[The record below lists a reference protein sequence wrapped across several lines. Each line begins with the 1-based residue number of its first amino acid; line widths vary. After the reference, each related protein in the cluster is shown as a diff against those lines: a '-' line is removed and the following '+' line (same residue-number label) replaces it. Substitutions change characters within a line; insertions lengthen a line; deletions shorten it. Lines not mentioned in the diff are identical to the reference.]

1 MVSVVA
7 QVTHTEET
15 VNMLN
20 KIVKNVLDFGVIIA
34 IGIVLTSCAS
44 GGGSAGV
51 AIEPSYTPPPTTT
64 TNPDDKRHQFESF
77 SDTFT
82 QSASSL
88 GYNKVTYQVGEFN
101 DTQWVNGKYTVEDF
115 SFLQVVIDGNHGGKD
130 QNDPNSDEYSEPG
143 NWMTNASLV
152 IENDV
157 NLDGNSDFI
166 IYMQTFGDRNTLPG
180 MRMLQ
185 FVNDGNGHFQ
195 LDCSVFENNVCPI
208 VFGQGSTMNN
218 MGWYHNEDA
227 PVQDYNSGVAH
238 QYDLNSDGNKD
249 IFNVSQ
255 LWLTDNGK
263 FVDAHSN
270 LPDFMFEN
278 INADGVDVG
287 IFVHD
292 HAVGDLNGDGYN
304 DIFMPNTTPVSTYNN
319 GYKFFMLN
327 DGTGNFNDVSFKVG
341 HSAYFATSTTIA
353 DFDNDGFGDIALGWS
368 ASAYRDLGGDSVGG
382 IYWGNTDMDYTRDY
396 TALPPGYYENNIAF
410 DMQVIDSNNDGL
422 LDILIANTNADPY
435 YQGHVLQ
442 LIINNGNRDFSQFSF
457 LDDGATTSDL
467 GAGHIYVLDFD
478 HDGDMDIF
486 VGPGQDSY
494 VLYNNDG
501 DWSCKNCEFARPDNG
516 AVMSLLF
523 PVEVDGMYEYD
534 FIGIDIMNMSDT
546 QTVSNFY
553 ISLDPPA
560 QLQEMRN
567 ELFDKSID
575 YAKAVFNN
583 KTMFHNIKNTSL
595 SNSVFYVDNTHNS
608 IAGYSHNFDNFGITL
623 GQTNE
628 GGLFY
633 VDRQHGTYHY
643 GIGYFTNSIDA
654 LSFSNWYGT
663 GSAVLDFDTF
673 NAYAEKFI
681 PLSTNIF
688 VTSGVALYQTNVA
701 GFVEENSQYNVTVQ
715 DFTMNDI
722 EMYTDIT
729 AVLPSQ
735 YGTTLLSAGVSS
747 HYSLGTT
754 DITWDGGLVSKFK
767 QDDQVARATISHT
780 YKMFYAKATFS
791 SVDSDT
797 FEVGFN
803 LQF

>member
-1 MVSVVA
+1 MLKNIASV
-7 QVTHTEET
+7 
-15 VNMLN
+15 L
-20 KIVKNVLDFGVIIA
+20 IILLLGA
-34 IGIVLTSCAS
+34 CAS
-44 GGGSAGV
+44 GGGSAGLV
-51 AIEPSYTPPPTTT
+51 TETTTTPPPTTT
-64 TNPDDKRHQFESF
+64 TNPDDKRYQFESF

-82 QSASSL
+82 QSGSSL

-152 IENDV
+152 IENDI
-157 NLDGNSDFI
+157 NQDGHNDFI
-166 IYMQTFGDRNTLPG
+166 VYMQTFGDRNTLPG

-195 LDCSVFENNVCPI
+195 LDCSVFENNTCPI

-218 MGWYHNEDA
+218 LGWFHNEDA
-227 PVQDYNSGVAH
+227 PVQDYNMGVAH
-238 QYDLNSDGNKD
+238 QYDLNGDGNKD

-255 LWLTDNGK
+255 LWLTENGQ
-263 FVDAHSN
+263 FIDSHDN

-278 INADGVDVG
+278 LNADGVNVG

-327 DGTGNFNDVSFKVG
+327 DGTGNFKDVSFKVG

-368 ASAYRDLGGDSVGG
+368 ASAYTDLGGNSVGG

-396 TALPPGYYENNIAF
+396 TALPPGYYDVNIAF

-422 LDILIANTNADPY
+422 LDILIANTNGDPY

-442 LIINNGNRDFSQFSF
+442 LIINKGNREFSHCSF
-457 LDDGATTSDL
+457 LDDGATDSDL
-467 GAGHIYVLDFD
+467 GAAHIYVLDFD

-534 FIGIDIMNMSDT
+534 FVGIDIMSMGDS

-553 ISLDPPA
+553 ISLDPPS
-560 QLQEMRN
+560 QLQEMRT
-567 ELFDKSID
+567 ELFDKSRN
-575 YAKAVFNN
+575 YAQTVFTN
-583 KTMFHNIKNTSL
+583 KTMFHNIKNATKS
-595 SNSVFYVDNTHNS
+595 SSVFYVDNQFNS
-608 IAGYSHNFDNFGITL
+608 IAGYSHNFDNFGITV

-628 GGLFY
+628 GAMFY
-633 VDRQHGTYHY
+633 LDKQQGTYHY
-643 GIGYFTNSIDA
+643 GIGYFNNTIDA
-654 LSFSNWYGT
+654 QNYGKWYGT
-663 GSAVLDFDTF
+663 GTAELDFQTF
-673 NAYAEKFI
+673 NMFAEKI
-681 PLSTNIF
+681 SPISNNLYIT
-688 VTSGVALYQTNVA
+688 TGVAYYNTDVA
-701 GFVEENSQYNVTVQ
+701 SFTEKHSQYNVSVK
-715 DFTMNDI
+715 DFTLNDI
-722 EMYTDIT
+722 ELYVDVTYNLHSNFGAT
-729 AVLPSQ
+729 FVTVGASAHKS
-735 YGTTLLSAGVSS
+735 LS
-747 HYSLGTT
+747 TT
-754 DITWDGGLVSKFK
+754 DIQWDGGLVSQFDYDKH
-767 QDDQVARATISHT
+767 VSRTTIGHV
-780 YKMFYAKATFS
+780 YGPLYAKATFS
-791 SVDSDT
+791 SVEMDT
-797 FEVGFN
+797 YEVGF
-803 LQF
+803 QFKF